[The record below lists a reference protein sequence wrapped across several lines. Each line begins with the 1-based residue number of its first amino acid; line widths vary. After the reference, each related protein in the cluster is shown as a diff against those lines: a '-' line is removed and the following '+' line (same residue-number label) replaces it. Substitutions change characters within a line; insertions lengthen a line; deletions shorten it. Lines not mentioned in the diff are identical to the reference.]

1 MAPILLERP
10 IPELPHISAK
20 SPKCSQSI
28 CACKDV
34 VELDLGHCWSRPQE
48 TRALTSILDTDRLKA
63 AWILTLRRFR
73 PEDVT
78 TLSYED
84 DSTQGFKSPTIFT
97 VRVGPDWD
105 VRKLLE
111 TLEVENA
118 GRVSSKSHGPQIAK
132 HGRSE
137 TSCTSLIYT
146 TTPGLCLARSS
157 PGSEDLKV
165 RVLIFDT
172 LVRPSSNISSFVH
185 RSLPSSSTIIEQWP
199 GSKTHERVEA
209 L

>member
-10 IPELPHISAK
+10 IPELPQTSIK
-20 SPKCSQSI
+20 SRKCSQSI

-48 TRALTSILDTDRLKA
+48 TRALTSILDTDLLKA

-84 DSTQGFKSPTIFT
+84 DSIPRLKSPTIFT

-111 TLEVENA
+111 TLEVQKA
-118 GRVSSKSHGPQIAK
+118 GRVSSKSHGPHIAK
-132 HGRSE
+132 HGHSATAC
-137 TSCTSLIYT
+137 TSSLIYA

-157 PGSEDLKV
+157 PGSVNLNV
-165 RVLIFDT
+165 SMLILDT
-172 LVRPSSNISSFVH
+172 LARPSSNIFSLH
-185 RSLPSSSTIIEQWP
+185 PPYSLPSFNTMIE
-199 GSKTHERVEA
+199 
-209 L
+209 